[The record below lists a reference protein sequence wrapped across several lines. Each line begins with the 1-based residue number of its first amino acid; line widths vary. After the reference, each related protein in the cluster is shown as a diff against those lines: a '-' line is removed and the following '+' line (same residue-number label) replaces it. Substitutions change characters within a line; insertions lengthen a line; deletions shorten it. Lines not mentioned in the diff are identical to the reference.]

1 MHAHK
6 YLIQGQNWLG
16 EGESEISL
24 TLFRKLKFRL
34 FLNYC
39 LSLLFSI
46 NFFVVSLMFSLLL
59 ANYSFM

>member
-1 MHAHK
+1 MDAHK
-6 YLIQGQNWLG
+6 YLIQGHNWLG
-16 EGESEISL
+16 KGESEISL
-24 TLFRKLKFRL
+24 TLFWKLKFGL

-39 LSLLFSI
+39 LSLFFSI

>member
-24 TLFRKLKFRL
+24 TLFWKLKFRL

-46 NFFVVSLMFSLLL
+46 NFFVV
-59 ANYSFM
+59 